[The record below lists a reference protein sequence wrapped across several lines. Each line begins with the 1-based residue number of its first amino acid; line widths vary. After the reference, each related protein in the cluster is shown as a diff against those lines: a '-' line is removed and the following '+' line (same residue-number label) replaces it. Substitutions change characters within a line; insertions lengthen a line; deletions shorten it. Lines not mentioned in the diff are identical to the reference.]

1 MKLAIVNFTRDHS
14 PRGRGG
20 EGREEERDWTGSE
33 ARERSREADFSKP
46 QKQLARQ
53 GLTRIAFLRHQG
65 RRPLAISGNEFSFF
79 QPRNLGGGTF
89 PGVMGLSQ

>member
-20 EGREEERDWTGSE
+20 REEERDWTETE
-33 ARERSREADFSKP
+33 ARERTRSREADFSKP

>member
-20 EGREEERDWTGSE
+20 RKRGTGLR
-33 ARERSREADFSKP
+33 ARERSGEADFSKP

-53 GLTRIAFLRHQG
+53 GLTRTAFLRYQG
-65 RRPLAISGNEFSFF
+65 RRPLAISRNEFFFF